1 MDLPAISDI
10 QEPDKIRVV
19 IFINGQLV
27 HTPLSSILKEMAQEI
42 TNLKARVKALE
53 PP

>member
-10 QEPDKIRVV
+10 EDPDLIRVV

-27 HTPLSSILKEMAQEI
+27 HTPLSSVLKEMAQEI
-42 TNLKARVKALE
+42 TDLKARVTALE
-53 PP
+53 TP